1 MSMLPA
7 REGQAE
13 VIEPVIQR
21 HTGDAD
27 GVIAHVGEIGKPQPA
42 RRMLLPEDDVL
53 LGPVQRPPGADA
65 PLQRA
70 ADTGANL
77 GMAAP
82 DLVENGDRP
91 QARNAVEQRYHLA
104 VPNRGQW
111 IPPSAATR
119 RSLLRREPEILL
131 HAIGAGGAEPG
142 LGRGDAR
149 RLGLADSHVQ
159 PHLAVGDVAPGQ
171 AVVPHRREEP
181 ASYPAGRD
189 RQPTRPFAA
198 LRRSPDSRLQSGY
211 ALLSS
216 RIRRHFLI
224 LIAGL
229 FSSCLSRTNSA
240 DLEVRKLLQGRNMS
254 DRGKPAAGTRP
265 DNAHADFAV

>member
-1 MSMLPA
+1 MFL
-7 REGQAE
+7 
-13 VIEPVIQR
+13 R
-21 HTGDAD
+21 HTKRKKD
-27 GVIAHVGEIGKPQPA
+27 GKEHRYWSIVENRRIG
-42 RRMLLPEDDVL
+42 RGRV
-53 LGPVQRPPGADA
+53 VQRPLLYLGEINDSQELAWRKSIAILEEGA
-65 PLQRA
+65 LQPRTLSLFPE
-70 ADTGANL
+70 DRCEGLLPDSSIVRLRLNEL
-77 GMAAP
+77 RLCRPRQWGMAAP

-91 QARNAVEQRYHLA
+91 QARNAFEQRYHLA

-189 RQPTRPFAA
+189 RQPTRDLSE
-198 LRRSPDSRLQSGY
+198 LRIPVCCRFRERLNKRRELGY
-211 ALLSS
+211 GAW
-216 RIRRHFLI
+216 RFVHWQRDGVI
-224 LIAGL
+224 GL
-229 FSSCLSRTNSA
+229 R
-240 DLEVRKLLQGRNMS
+240 
-254 DRGKPAAGTRP
+254 
-265 DNAHADFAV
+265 

>member
-1 MSMLPA
+1 M
-7 REGQAE
+7 
-13 VIEPVIQR
+13 
-21 HTGDAD
+21 T
-27 GVIAHVGEIGKPQPA
+27 
-42 RRMLLPEDDVL
+42 
-53 LGPVQRPPGADA
+53 
-65 PLQRA
+65 
-70 ADTGANL
+70 
-77 GMAAP
+77 AP

-91 QARNAVEQRYHLA
+91 QARNAFEQRYHLA

-111 IPPSAATR
+111 IPPPAATR

-149 RLGLADSHVQ
+149 RLGLAKTHIQ

-229 FSSCLSRTNSA
+229 FSSCLSRTSLRRLNRVLTEPGCATAPWFRLSIA
-240 DLEVRKLLQGRNMS
+240 
-254 DRGKPAAGTRP
+254 P
-265 DNAHADFAV
+265 